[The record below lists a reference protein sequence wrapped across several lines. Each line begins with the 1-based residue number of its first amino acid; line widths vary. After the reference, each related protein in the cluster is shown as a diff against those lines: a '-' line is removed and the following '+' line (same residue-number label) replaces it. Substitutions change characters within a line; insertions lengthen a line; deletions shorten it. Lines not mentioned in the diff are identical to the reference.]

1 MDIFVEF
8 GDTFTR
14 KKTEFVFQLYFLL
27 VILFLILNDC
37 WNLSIDLQL
46 LENRTNRD
54 FGFLSFKNSF
64 HFIPEWMNVYVDLPS
79 NKISTLLRNY
89 GVSPVSVYY
98 CHSILKQITW
108 FAVQA
113 KWIVSI
119 WNPTEYWA
127 ERVHIWSYSSPYF
140 PALGSNT
147 ERNYGKYRPE

>member
-1 MDIFVEF
+1 MIFTTSGKSNKSRFRIFELQ
-8 GDTFTR
+8 
-14 KKTEFVFQLYFLL
+14 K
-27 VILFLILNDC
+27 LFP
-37 WNLSIDLQL
+37 
-46 LENRTNRD
+46 
-54 FGFLSFKNSF
+54 F
-64 HFIPEWMNVYVDLPS
+64 HTWMNVYVDLPS

-119 WNPTEYWA
+119 WNATEYWA
-127 ERVHIWSYSSPYF
+127 ERVHIRRYSGPYF

-147 ERNYGKYRPE
+147 RETTENTDQNNSEYGHLVNTELEWANFSSLS